1 MSDNVINTPVEEPVV
16 EEPVVEEPVVEESEP
31 EPEPVAVEPVVE
43 ESEPEPV
50 AEEPVAE
57 EPVVEESEPEPEPVA
72 EEPVANVEVDRL
84 TALENKVNNLTALL
98 NTIFTQRE
106 NSSEE
111 IVWTY
116 NLLSIR
122 EDLARL

>member
-16 EEPVVEEPVVEESEP
+16 EETEPEPEPVVEESLVEEPVVEE
-31 EPEPVAVEPVVE
+31 PVLE
-43 ESEPEPV
+43 ESEPEP
-50 AEEPVAE
+50 EPVAE

-84 TALENKVNNLTALL
+84 TALENKVNNLVNIL
-98 NTIFTQRE
+98 NNSYYQRLNNDDILE
-106 NSSEE
+106 WKN
-111 IVWTY
+111 
-116 NLLSIR
+116 NLLLVR

>member
-1 MSDNVINTPVEEPVV
+1 MSDNVINTPVEEPVA
-16 EEPVVEEPVVEESEP
+16 EEPVVEESEP
-31 EPEPVAVEPVVE
+31 ELVAE
-43 ESEPEPV
+43 EPV
-50 AEEPVAE
+50 AEEPVAEEPDPEPVAE

>member
-50 AEEPVAE
+50 AEEPV
-57 EPVVEESEPEPEPVA
+57 VEESEPEPVA

-84 TALENKVNNLTALL
+84 TTLENKVNNLVNML
-98 NTIFTQRE
+98 NNSYYQRLNNDDILE
-106 NSSEE
+106 WKN
-111 IVWTY
+111 
-116 NLLSIR
+116 NLLLVR